1 MGAEVTAGRID
12 ALKRSTNHLAGVGL
26 LISTFVLGLVIWVA
40 VQSTRSEPL
49 PTLVWASS
57 VSDGQIMSAGPAVLD
72 RLGAGWWWI
81 YATPQDRQTLK
92 SIGAKLALAMPTPL
106 AQMAGCSVPAAGFTE
121 TAPLIR

>member
-1 MGAEVTAGRID
+1 MT
-12 ALKRSTNHLAGVGL
+12 LKRSSSHFAGVGL
-26 LISTFVLGLVIWVA
+26 LIATFALGIVIWVA

-106 AQMAGCSVPAAGFTE
+106 AQMAGCSVPAVSGAGTL
-121 TAPLIR
+121 PQ